1 MLQSGNG
8 QNADGLARQCG
19 VSRRTVFR
27 DLDALR
33 NAGVPIAFDP
43 RHDRYSIP
51 IGFYL
56 PPVNFTA
63 AEALSLMALAN
74 EMGRSD
80 RLPFYESA
88 HAAAVKLEGSLPP
101 ALRERLRVMIR
112 AIRIQPSPVGRM
124 SDKESFYQKLIDA
137 RALRRVVQ
145 IQYDSK
151 TEWERITTKLRTYQ
165 LLFCRHSWYVI
176 GRSSYH
182 TAVRT
187 FNVSRIVSLEMLAN
201 RYSVPRRF
209 SLERHLGNAWQMIPG
224 EGADHHVAIRFK
236 PLVAGNVAEVNWHKT
251 QQTEFQADGSLVFRA
266 QVSGLNEI
274 VWWILGYADQAEV
287 LQPAKLR
294 RLVAQRARN
303 LAEIY
308 NGDA

>member
-236 PLVAGNVAEVNWHKT
+236 PLVAGNV
-251 QQTEFQADGSLVFRA
+251 
-266 QVSGLNEI
+266 
-274 VWWILGYADQAEV
+274 
-287 LQPAKLR
+287 R
-294 RLVAQRARN
+294 RRSTPPLTPP
-303 LAEIY
+303 L
-308 NGDA
+308 